1 MPAASFL
8 AQMGQSLGMNAAS
21 SAGSSAGGGIA
32 DALFGGISA
41 RRNWK
46 YKQKEMALQQQYALE
61 QMSKSAEYQLAH
73 DKQMFDYQN
82 AYNDPSAILERNL
95 DAGLNPAAV
104 LGQSGVGVSATIPT
118 ASGGAPSGHGPVAS
132 GSGGGL
138 AALAG
143 NPSAYADVQLKDAQ
157 QERERS
163 AATLNDSAAALNDAE
178 ADWYKSQTVDKDLRE
193 RLIKAQAGLA
203 EAGITESS
211 SRASLNTAIALSYS
225 IDNELK
231 DAAFGYNLELIKA
244 NLGKAKE
251 EYYQL
256 KSRTGYIDDLI
267 EGELQLLTAR
277 AIYLKASASNQ
288 EQLARVNELT
298 ATDLENWFDV
308 NWNTEVEVPIINE
321 KGKVERT
328 IKMTGKEIRREYMKL
343 DLQDFQYDMYTN
355 RWELRSE
362 KNRFG
367 YSIANTAVSGAISL
381 AGHAVGANILS
392 SAPPV
397 QKVEDVTEEL
407 VPTPGSLGGGWSK
420 HTSKT
425 SRQFRHK

>member
-1 MPAASFL
+1 MLPAAFA
-8 AQMGQSLGMNAAS
+8 AQMGQALAMNAAS
-21 SAGSSAGGGIA
+21 SSGASVGGGIA

-61 QMSKSAEYQLAH
+61 QMSKSAEYQLSH

-82 AYNDPSAILERNL
+82 AYNDPSAVLERNFV
-95 DAGLNPAAV
+95 AGLNPAAV

-118 ASGGAPSGHGPVAS
+118 SSGGAPSGHGPVAS

-138 AALAG
+138 SALAG
-143 NPSAYADVQLKDAQ
+143 NPSAYADIQLKDAQ
-157 QERERS
+157 QDRER
-163 AATLNDSAAALNDAE
+163 SAAALNDAE
-178 ADWYKSQTVDKDLRE
+178 ADWYRSQTLDKDLRE
-193 RLIKAQAGLA
+193 RLMKAQAGLA

-211 SRASLNTAIALSYS
+211 SRASLNAAITLSYS

-231 DAAFGYNLELIKA
+231 DAAFGYNFEMIKA

-256 KSRTGYIDDLI
+256 KTRTGYVDDQI
-267 EGELQLLTAR
+267 EAELQLLTAR
-277 AIYLKASASNQ
+277 AIYLKSSASNQ
-288 EQLARVNELT
+288 EQLSRVNELT
-298 ATDLENWFDV
+298 ADDLENWFDV
-308 NWNTEVEVPIINE
+308 NWNTKVEVPIINE

-328 IKMTGKEIRREYMKL
+328 VEMTGKEIRKEYMKL
-343 DLQDFQYDMYTN
+343 NLQDFQYDMYTN

-367 YSIANTAVSGAISL
+367 YSIVNTAVSGAIS
-381 AGHAVGANILS
+381 AVGHVAGAKVLS
-392 SAPPV
+392 STPPV
-397 QKVEDVTEEL
+397 QRFDDVTEDFA
-407 VPTPGSLGGGWSK
+407 PSPDGAGWTK
-420 HTSKT
+420 HTTTT
-425 SRQFRHK
+425 SRQFRR

>member
-1 MPAASFL
+1 MPPASFL
-8 AQMGQSLGMNAAS
+8 SQMGQSFGLNAAS
-21 SAGSSAGGGIA
+21 SAGSSAGSGLA

-61 QMSKSAEYQLAH
+61 QMSKSAEFQLAH
-73 DKQMFDYQN
+73 DKQMFDYEN
-82 AYNDPSAILERNL
+82 AYNDPSAVLARNL
-95 DAGLNPAAV
+95 AAGLNPAAV

-118 ASGGAPSGHGPVAS
+118 ASGGAPSGHGPVAT

-163 AATLNDSAAALNDAE
+163 AAALNDAQ

-211 SRASLNTAIALSYS
+211 SRASLNTAITLSYS

-231 DAAFGYNLELIKA
+231 EAAFGYNLEQIKA
-244 NLGKAKE
+244 DLGKAKE

-256 KSRTGYIDDLI
+256 KARTGYIDDLI
-267 EGELQLLTAR
+267 EGDLQLLTAR
-277 AIYLKASASNQ
+277 AIYLKAASSNQ

-298 ATDLENWFDV
+298 ASDLENWFDV
-308 NWNTEVEVPIINE
+308 NWNTQIEVPIVNE

-328 IKMTGKEIRREYMKL
+328 VKMTGKEIRREYMKL

-381 AGHAVGANILS
+381 AGHAVGAKIIS

-397 QKVEDVTEEL
+397 QRLEDVTEEV

-420 HTSKT
+420 HTTTT
-425 SRQFRHK
+425 SRQFRRK

>member
-1 MPAASFL
+1 
-8 AQMGQSLGMNAAS
+8 
-21 SAGSSAGGGIA
+21 
-32 DALFGGISA
+32 
-41 RRNWK
+41 
-46 YKQKEMALQQQYALE
+46 
-61 QMSKSAEYQLAH
+61 
-73 DKQMFDYQN
+73 
-82 AYNDPSAILERNL
+82 
-95 DAGLNPAAV
+95 LNPAAV
-104 LGQSGVGVSATIPT
+104 LGQSGVGVSATVPT
-118 ASGGAPSGHGPVAS
+118 SSGGAPSGHGPVAT

-138 AALAG
+138 SALAG
-143 NPSAYADVQLKDAQ
+143 NPSAYADIQLKDAQ

-163 AATLNDSAAALNDAE
+163 AAALNDAE
-178 ADWYKSQTVDKDLRE
+178 AEWYKSQTVDKDLRE

-211 SRASLNTAIALSYS
+211 SRASLNAAITLSYS

-244 NLGKAKE
+244 DLGKAKE

-256 KSRTGYIDDLI
+256 KARTGYIDDLL

-277 AIYLKASASNQ
+277 AIYLKSSASNQ
-288 EQLARVNELT
+288 DQLARVNELT
-298 ATDLENWFDV
+298 ASDLENWFDV

-328 IKMTGKEIRREYMKL
+328 VKMTGKEIRREYMKL

-367 YSIANTAVSGAISL
+367 YSIVNTAVSGAIS
-381 AGHAVGANILS
+381 AVGHVAGAKVLS
-392 SAPPV
+392 TAPPV
-397 QKVEDVTEEL
+397 QRFEDVTEDL
-407 VPTPGSLGGGWSK
+407 VPNPADGGWTK
-420 HTSKT
+420 HTSTT
-425 SRQFRHK
+425 SRQFRRN

>member
-1 MPAASFL
+1 MPAAGFAAL
-8 AQMGQSLGMNAAS
+8 MAQSLGMNAAA
-21 SAGSSAGGGIA
+21 SAGSSAGAGMA

-61 QMSKSAEYQLAH
+61 QMSKSAEFQLAH

-82 AYNDPSAILERNL
+82 AYNDPSAVLERNL
-95 DAGLNPAAV
+95 AAGLNPAAV

-138 AALAG
+138 TALAG
-143 NPSAYADVQLKDAQ
+143 NPSAYADIQLKDAQ
-157 QERERS
+157 KERER
-163 AATLNDSAAALNDAE
+163 SAAALNDAE

-193 RLIKAQAGLA
+193 RLMKAQAGLA
-203 EAGITESS
+203 EQGITESE
-211 SRASLNTAIALSYS
+211 SRAELNTAISLSYS

-231 DAAFGYNLELIKA
+231 DAAFGYNLEMIKA
-244 NLGKAKE
+244 DLGKAKE

-256 KSRTGYIDDLI
+256 KARTGYIDEQI
-267 EGELQLLTAR
+267 EAELQLLTAR
-277 AIYLKASASNQ
+277 ALYLKSSASNQ
-288 EQLARVNELT
+288 DQLARVNELT
-298 ATDLENWFDV
+298 ADDLENWFDV

-321 KGKVERT
+321 NGKIERT
-328 IKMTGKEIRREYMKL
+328 IKMTGKEIRKEYMKL

-367 YSIANTAVSGAISL
+367 YSVVNTAVSGAMSA
-381 AGHAVGANILS
+381 AGHVAGAKVLS
-392 SAPPV
+392 TAPPV
-397 QKVEDVTEEL
+397 QRFDDVSEDL
-407 VPTPGSLGGGWSK
+407 APNPDGGWTK
-420 HTSKT
+420 HTTRT
-425 SRQFRHK
+425 SRQIRR

>member
-1 MPAASFL
+1 MAQSF
-8 AQMGQSLGMNAAS
+8 GMNAAS
-21 SAGSSAGGGIA
+21 SAGSSSGGGLA

-82 AYNDPSAILERNL
+82 AYNDPSAVLERNL
-95 DAGLNPAAV
+95 FAGLNPAAV

-118 ASGGAPSGHGPVAS
+118 SSGGAPSGHGPVAS

-138 AALAG
+138 AALSG
-143 NPSAYADVQLKDAQ
+143 NPSAYADIQLKDAQ
-157 QERERS
+157 QERER
-163 AATLNDSAAALNDAE
+163 SAAALNDAE
-178 ADWYKSQTVDKDLRE
+178 ADWYKSQTLDKSLRE
-193 RLIKAQAGLA
+193 RLMKAQAGLA

-211 SRASLNTAIALSYS
+211 SRASLNAAITLSYS

-231 DAAFGYNLELIKA
+231 DAAFGYNFEMIKA

-256 KSRTGYIDDLI
+256 KTRTGYVDDQI
-267 EGELQLLTAR
+267 EAELQLLTAR
-277 AIYLKASASNQ
+277 AIYLKSSASNQ
-288 EQLARVNELT
+288 DQLSRVNELT
-298 ATDLENWFDV
+298 ADDLENWFDL
-308 NWNTEVEVPIINE
+308 NWNTKVEVPIINE

-328 IKMTGKEIRREYMKL
+328 VEMTGKEIRKEYMKL
-343 DLQDFQYDMYTN
+343 NLQDFQYDMYTN

-367 YSIANTAVSGAISL
+367 YSIVNTAVSGAIS
-381 AGHAVGANILS
+381 AVGHVAGAKVLS

-397 QKVEDVTEEL
+397 QRFEDVTEDL
-407 VPTPGSLGGGWSK
+407 VPSPDGAGWTK
-420 HTSKT
+420 HTTTT
-425 SRQFRHK
+425 SRQFRR

>member
-1 MPAASFL
+1 MIPVGFAAMM
-8 AQMGQSLGMNAAS
+8 AQSLGMNAAA
-21 SAGSSAGGGIA
+21 SAGSSAGAGMA

-41 RRNWK
+41 RRNWR

-61 QMSKSAEYQLAH
+61 QMTKSAEFQLAH

-82 AYNDPSAILERNL
+82 AYNAPSAVLERNL
-95 DAGLNPAAV
+95 AAGLNPAAV

-138 AALAG
+138 TALAG
-143 NPSAYADVQLKDAQ
+143 NPSAYADIELKNAQ
-157 QERERS
+157 QERER
-163 AATLNDSAAALNDAE
+163 SAAALNDAE
-178 ADWYKSQTVDKDLRE
+178 ADWYESQTLDKDLRE
-193 RLIKAQAGLA
+193 RLLKAQAGLA
-203 EAGITESS
+203 EQGITESS
-211 SRASLNTAIALSYS
+211 SRAKLNTAITLSYS

-231 DAAFGYNLELIKA
+231 DAAFGYNLEMIKA
-244 NLGKAKE
+244 DLGKAKE

-256 KSRTGYIDDLI
+256 KARTGYIDDQI
-267 EGELQLLTAR
+267 EAELQLLTAR
-277 AIYLKASASNQ
+277 AIYLKSSSSNQ

-298 ATDLENWFDV
+298 ADDLENWFDV

-321 KGKVERT
+321 KGKIERT
-328 IKMTGKEIRREYMKL
+328 IKMTGKEIRKEYMKL

-367 YSIANTAVSGAISL
+367 YSVVNTAVSGAISA
-381 AGHAVGANILS
+381 AGHVAGAKVLS
-392 SAPPV
+392 TAPPV
-397 QKVEDVTEEL
+397 QRFDDVSEDL
-407 VPTPGSLGGGWSK
+407 APNPDGGWTK
-420 HTSKT
+420 HTTRT
-425 SRQFRHK
+425 SRQIRR

>member
-1 MPAASFL
+1 MAAASFVT
-8 AQMGQSLGMNAAS
+8 QMGEALGMNAAS
-21 SAGSSAGGGIA
+21 SAGASAGGGFA

-61 QMSKSAEYQLAH
+61 QMAKSAEFQLSH

-82 AYNDPSAILERNL
+82 AYNDPTAVLQRNL
-95 DAGLNPAAV
+95 NAGLNPAAV

-118 ASGGAPSGHGPVAS
+118 SSGGAPSGHGPVAS

-143 NPSAYADVQLKDAQ
+143 NPSAYADIQLKDAQ

-163 AATLNDSAAALNDAE
+163 AASLNDAE
-178 ADWYKSQTVDKDLRE
+178 ADWYRSQTLDKDLRE
-193 RLIKAQAGLA
+193 RLMKAEAGLA
-203 EAGITESS
+203 EAGITEST
-211 SRASLNTAIALSYS
+211 SRAKLNAAITLSYS

-231 DAAFGYNLELIKA
+231 DAAFGYNFDLIKA

-256 KSRTGYIDDLI
+256 KARTGYIDEQI
-267 EGELQLLTAR
+267 EAELQLLTAR
-277 AIYLKASASNQ
+277 AIYLKSSAANQ
-288 EQLARVNELT
+288 DELARVNDLT
-298 ATDLENWFDV
+298 ADDLENWFDV
-308 NWNTEVEVPIINE
+308 NWNTVVEVPIINE

-328 IKMTGKEIRREYMKL
+328 IKMTGKEIRKEYMKL
-343 DLQDFQYDMYTN
+343 NLQDFQYDMYTN
-355 RWELRSE
+355 RWALRSE

-367 YSIANTAVSGAISL
+367 YSIVNTAVGGAISA
-381 AGHAVGANILS
+381 AGGVSGAKILS

-397 QKVEDVTEEL
+397 QRVDDVLEDF
-407 VPTPGSLGGGWSK
+407 TPVSSSLGGGWSK
-420 HTSKT
+420 RTTTT
-425 SRQFRHK
+425 SRQWRHQ

>member
-1 MPAASFL
+1 MIPVGFAAMM
-8 AQMGQSLGMNAAS
+8 AQSLGMNAAA
-21 SAGSSAGGGIA
+21 SAGSSAGAGMA

-61 QMSKSAEYQLAH
+61 QMTKSAEFQLAH

-82 AYNDPSAILERNL
+82 AYNDPSAVLERNL
-95 DAGLNPAAV
+95 AAGLNPAAV

-143 NPSAYADVQLKDAQ
+143 NPSAYADIELKNAQ
-157 QERERS
+157 QERER
-163 AATLNDSAAALNDAE
+163 SAAALNDAE
-178 ADWYKSQTVDKDLRE
+178 ADWYKSQTLDKGLRE
-193 RLIKAQAGLA
+193 RLMKAQAGLA
-203 EAGITESS
+203 EQGITESS
-211 SRASLNTAIALSYS
+211 SRAKLNTAISLSYS

-231 DAAFGYNLELIKA
+231 DAAFGYNLEQIKA
-244 NLGKAKE
+244 DLGKAKE

-256 KSRTGYIDDLI
+256 KARTGYIDDLV

-277 AIYLKASASNQ
+277 AIYLKSSSSNQ
-288 EQLARVNELT
+288 EQLSRVNELT
-298 ATDLENWFDV
+298 ADDLENWFDV

-321 KGKVERT
+321 KGKIERT
-328 IKMTGKEIRREYMKL
+328 IKMTGKEIRKEYMKL

-362 KNRFG
+362 KNRLG
-367 YSIANTAVSGAISL
+367 YSVVNTAVSGAISA
-381 AGHAVGANILS
+381 AGHVTGAKVLS
-392 SAPPV
+392 AAPPV
-397 QKVEDVTEEL
+397 QRFDDVSEDFAP
-407 VPTPGSLGGGWSK
+407 VPDGGWTK
-420 HTSKT
+420 HTTRT
-425 SRQFRHK
+425 SRQIRR

>member
-1 MPAASFL
+1 MPAAGFAAL
-8 AQMGQSLGMNAAS
+8 MGQSLGMNAAS
-21 SAGSSAGGGIA
+21 SAGASAGAGIA

-61 QMSKSAEYQLAH
+61 QMSKSAEFQLAH

-82 AYNDPSAILERNL
+82 AYNDPSAVLERNL
-95 DAGLNPAAV
+95 AAGFNPAAV

-143 NPSAYADVQLKDAQ
+143 NPSAYADIELKNAQ
-157 QERERS
+157 QERER
-163 AATLNDSAAALNDAE
+163 SAAALNDAE
-178 ADWYKSQTVDKDLRE
+178 ADWYKSQTLDKDLRE
-193 RLIKAQAGLA
+193 RLLKAQAGLA
-203 EAGITESS
+203 EQGITESS
-211 SRASLNTAIALSYS
+211 SRAKLNAAITLSYS

-231 DAAFGYNLELIKA
+231 EAAFGYNLEQIKA
-244 NLGKAKE
+244 DLGKAKE

-256 KSRTGYIDDLI
+256 KARTGYIDDLI
-267 EGELQLLTAR
+267 EAELQLLTAR
-277 AIYLKASASNQ
+277 AIYLKSSSSNQ

-298 ATDLENWFDV
+298 ADDLENWFDV
-308 NWNTEVEVPIINE
+308 NWNTEVEVPIIDE
-321 KGKVERT
+321 KGRIERT
-328 IKMTGKEIRREYMKL
+328 IKMTGKEIRKEYMKL

-367 YSIANTAVSGAISL
+367 YSVVNTAVSGAISA
-381 AGHAVGANILS
+381 AGHVTGAKVLS
-392 SAPPV
+392 AAPPV
-397 QKVEDVTEEL
+397 QRFDDVSEDLAPNPE
-407 VPTPGSLGGGWSK
+407 GGWTK
-420 HTSKT
+420 HTTRT
-425 SRQFRHK
+425 SRQFRR

>member
-1 MPAASFL
+1 MPPGSFV
-8 AQMGQSLGMNAAS
+8 QMMGQSLGMNAAS
-21 SAGSSAGGGIA
+21 SAGSSAGSGIA

-82 AYNDPSAILERNL
+82 AYNDPSAVLERNL
-95 DAGLNPAAV
+95 GAGLNPAAV

-118 ASGGAPSGHGPVAS
+118 SSGGAPSGHAPVAT
-132 GSGGGL
+132 GSVGGL

-143 NPSAYADVQLKDAQ
+143 NPSAYADIQLKDAQ
-157 QERERS
+157 QERER
-163 AATLNDSAAALNDAE
+163 SAAALNDAE
-178 ADWYKSQTVDKDLRE
+178 ADWYKSQTLDKSLRE
-193 RLIKAQAGLA
+193 RLMKAQAGLA

-211 SRASLNTAIALSYS
+211 SRASLNAAITLSYS

-231 DAAFGYNLELIKA
+231 DAAFGYNFEMIKA

-256 KSRTGYIDDLI
+256 KTRTGYIDDQI
-267 EGELQLLTAR
+267 EAELQLLTAR
-277 AIYLKASASNQ
+277 AIYLKSSASNQ
-288 EQLARVNELT
+288 EQLSRVNELT
-298 ATDLENWFDV
+298 ADDLENWFDL
-308 NWNTEVEVPIINE
+308 NWNTKVEVPIINE

-328 IKMTGKEIRREYMKL
+328 VEMTGKEIRKEYMKL
-343 DLQDFQYDMYTN
+343 NLQDFQYDMYTN

-367 YSIANTAVSGAISL
+367 YSIVNTAVSGAIS
-381 AGHAVGANILS
+381 AVGHVAGAKVLS
-392 SAPPV
+392 SAPPL
-397 QKVEDVTEEL
+397 QRFEDVTEDL
-407 VPTPGSLGGGWSK
+407 VPSPDGAGWTK
-420 HTSKT
+420 HTSTT
-425 SRQFRHK
+425 SRQFRR

>member
-1 MPAASFL
+1 MVPAGFA
-8 AQMGQSLGMNAAS
+8 AIMAQSLGTNAAA
-21 SAGSSAGGGIA
+21 SAGSSAGAGLA

-61 QMSKSAEYQLAH
+61 QMTKSAEFQLAH

-82 AYNDPSAILERNL
+82 AYNDPSAVLERNL
-95 DAGLNPAAV
+95 AAGLNPAAV

-138 AALAG
+138 DALAG
-143 NPSAYADVQLKDAQ
+143 NPSAYADIELKNAQ
-157 QERERS
+157 QDRER
-163 AATLNDSAAALNDAE
+163 SAAALNDAE
-178 ADWYKSQTVDKDLRE
+178 ADWYRSQTVDKELRE
-193 RLIKAQAGLA
+193 RLMNAQAGLA

-211 SRASLNTAIALSYS
+211 SRAKLNTAITLSYS

-231 DAAFGYNLELIKA
+231 DASFGYNLEQIKA
-244 NLGKAKE
+244 DLGKAKE

-256 KSRTGYIDDLI
+256 KTRTGYIDDQI
-267 EGELQLLTAR
+267 EAELQLLTAR
-277 AIYLKASASNQ
+277 AVYLKSSSSNQ
-288 EQLARVNELT
+288 DQLARVNQLT
-298 ATDLENWFDV
+298 ADDLENWFDV
-308 NWNTEVEVPIINE
+308 NWNTQVEVPIINE
-321 KGKVERT
+321 KGKIERT
-328 IKMTGKEIRREYMKL
+328 IKMTGKEIRKEYMKL

-367 YSIANTAVSGAISL
+367 YSIVNTAVSGAISA
-381 AGHAVGANILS
+381 AGHVSGAKVLS
-392 SAPPV
+392 TAPPV
-397 QKVEDVTEEL
+397 QRFDDVTEDL
-407 VPTPGSLGGGWSK
+407 APSPDGGWTK
-420 HTSKT
+420 HTTRT
-425 SRQFRHK
+425 SRQIRR

>member
-1 MPAASFL
+1 MIPAGFA
-8 AQMGQSLGMNAAS
+8 AMMAQSLGMNAAA
-21 SAGSSAGGGIA
+21 SAGSSAGAGMA

-41 RRNWK
+41 RRNWR

-61 QMSKSAEYQLAH
+61 QMTKSAEFQLAH

-82 AYNDPSAILERNL
+82 AYNDPSAVLERNL

-138 AALAG
+138 SALAG
-143 NPSAYADVQLKDAQ
+143 NPSAYADIELKNAQ

-163 AATLNDSAAALNDAE
+163 AAALNDAE
-178 ADWYKSQTVDKDLRE
+178 AEWYKSQTVDKDLRE

-203 EAGITESS
+203 EQGITESS
-211 SRASLNTAIALSYS
+211 SRAKLNTAISLSYS

-231 DAAFGYNLELIKA
+231 DAAFGYNLERIKA
-244 NLGKAKE
+244 DLGKAKE

-256 KSRTGYIDDLI
+256 KTRTGYIDDQI
-267 EGELQLLTAR
+267 EAELQLLTAR
-277 AIYLKASASNQ
+277 AIYLKSSSSNQ

-298 ATDLENWFDV
+298 ADDLENWFDV
-308 NWNTEVEVPIINE
+308 NWNTVVEVPIINE
-321 KGKVERT
+321 KGKIDRT
-328 IKMTGKEIRREYMKL
+328 VKMTGKEIRKEYMRL
-343 DLQDFQYDMYTN
+343 NLQDFQYDMYTN

-367 YSIANTAVSGAISL
+367 YSVVNTAVSGAIS
-381 AGHAVGANILS
+381 AVGHVSGAKVLS
-392 SAPPV
+392 TGSPV
-397 QKVEDVTEEL
+397 QRFDDVSEDLAPNPE
-407 VPTPGSLGGGWSK
+407 GGWTK
-420 HTSKT
+420 HTTRT
-425 SRQFRHK
+425 SRQIRR

>member
-1 MPAASFL
+1 MPAASFA
-8 AQMGQSLGMNAAS
+8 AQMGQALGMNAAS
-21 SAGSSAGGGIA
+21 SAGTSAGGGLA

-82 AYNDPSAILERNL
+82 AYNDPSAVLERNL
-95 DAGLNPAAV
+95 AAGLNPAAV

-118 ASGGAPSGHGPVAS
+118 ASGGVPSGHGPVAS

-138 AALAG
+138 TALAG
-143 NPSAYADVQLKDAQ
+143 NPSAYADIQLKDAQ

-163 AATLNDSAAALNDAE
+163 AADLNDAE
-178 ADWYKSQTVDKDLRE
+178 ADWYKSQTLDKSLRE
-193 RLIKAQAGLA
+193 RLMKAQAGLA

-211 SRASLNTAIALSYS
+211 SRASLNAAITLSYS

-231 DAAFGYNLELIKA
+231 DAAFGYNLEMIKA

-256 KSRTGYIDDLI
+256 KTRTGYIDEQI
-267 EGELQLLTAR
+267 EAELQLLTAR
-277 AIYLKASASNQ
+277 AIYLKSSASNQ
-288 EQLARVNELT
+288 DQLSRVNELT
-298 ATDLENWFDV
+298 ADDLENWFDV
-308 NWNTEVEVPIINE
+308 NWNTKVEVPIINE

-328 IKMTGKEIRREYMKL
+328 VEMTGKEIRKEYMKL
-343 DLQDFQYDMYTN
+343 NLQDFQYDMYTN

-367 YSIANTAVSGAISL
+367 YSIVNTAVSGAIS
-381 AGHAVGANILS
+381 AVGHVAGAKVLS

-397 QKVEDVTEEL
+397 QRFEDVTEDL
-407 VPTPGSLGGGWSK
+407 VPSPDGAGWTK
-420 HTSKT
+420 HTSTT
-425 SRQFRHK
+425 SRQFRR

>member
-1 MPAASFL
+1 MPAASFA
-8 AQMGQSLGMNAAS
+8 AQMGEALGMNAAS
-21 SAGSSAGGGIA
+21 SAGASSGGGLA

-82 AYNDPSAILERNL
+82 AYNDPSAVLERNL
-95 DAGLNPAAV
+95 AAGLNPAAV

-118 ASGGAPSGHGPVAS
+118 SSGGAPSGHGPVAS
-132 GSGGGL
+132 GSVGGL
-138 AALAG
+138 AALSG
-143 NPSAYADVQLKDAQ
+143 NPSAYADIQLKDAQ
-157 QERERS
+157 QERER
-163 AATLNDSAAALNDAE
+163 SAAALNDAE
-178 ADWYKSQTVDKDLRE
+178 ADWYKSQTLDKSLRE
-193 RLIKAQAGLA
+193 RLMKAQAGLA
-203 EAGITESS
+203 EAGVTESS
-211 SRASLNTAIALSYS
+211 SRASLNAAITLSYS

-231 DAAFGYNLELIKA
+231 DAAFGYNFEMIKA

-256 KSRTGYIDDLI
+256 KTRTGYVDDQI
-267 EGELQLLTAR
+267 EAELQLLTAR
-277 AIYLKASASNQ
+277 AIYLKSAASNQ
-288 EQLARVNELT
+288 EQLSRVNELT
-298 ATDLENWFDV
+298 ADDLENWFDV
-308 NWNTEVEVPIINE
+308 NWNTKVEVPIINE

-328 IKMTGKEIRREYMKL
+328 VEMTGKEIRKEYMKL
-343 DLQDFQYDMYTN
+343 NLQDFQYDMYTN

-367 YSIANTAVSGAISL
+367 YSIVNTAVSGAIS
-381 AGHAVGANILS
+381 AVGHVAGAKVLS

-397 QKVEDVTEEL
+397 QRFEDVTEDL
-407 VPTPGSLGGGWSK
+407 VPSPDGAGWTK
-420 HTSKT
+420 HTSTT
-425 SRQFRHK
+425 SRQFRR

>member
-1 MPAASFL
+1 MPAASFAAL
-8 AQMGQSLGMNAAS
+8 MGQSLGMNAAS
-21 SAGSSAGGGIA
+21 SAGASAGGGIA

-61 QMSKSAEYQLAH
+61 QMSKSAEFQLAH

-82 AYNDPSAILERNL
+82 AYNDPSAVLERNL
-95 DAGLNPAAV
+95 GAGLNPAAV

-118 ASGGAPSGHGPVAS
+118 SSGGAPSGHGPVAS
-132 GSGGGL
+132 GSAGGL
-138 AALAG
+138 SALAG
-143 NPSAYADVQLKDAQ
+143 NPSAYADIQLKDAQ

-163 AATLNDSAAALNDAE
+163 AAALNDAE
-178 ADWYKSQTVDKDLRE
+178 ADWYRSQTLDKDLRE
-193 RLIKAQAGLA
+193 RLLKAQAGLA

-211 SRASLNTAIALSYS
+211 SRASLNTAITLSYS

-231 DAAFGYNLELIKA
+231 DAAFGYNLEMIKA
-244 NLGKAKE
+244 ELGKAKE

-256 KSRTGYIDDLI
+256 KARTGYIDDQI
-267 EGELQLLTAR
+267 EAELQLLTAR
-277 AIYLKASASNQ
+277 AIYLKSSASNQ
-288 EQLARVNELT
+288 DQLARVNELT
-298 ATDLENWFDV
+298 ADDLENWFDV
-308 NWNTEVEVPIINE
+308 NWNTKVEVPIIDE
-321 KGKVERT
+321 KGKVVRT
-328 IKMTGKEIRREYMKL
+328 VEMTGKEIRKEYMKL

-367 YSIANTAVSGAISL
+367 YSLVNTAVSGAIS
-381 AGHAVGANILS
+381 AVGHVAGAKVLS

-397 QKVEDVTEEL
+397 QRLEDVTEDF
-407 VPTPGSLGGGWSK
+407 VPSPGGAGWTK
-420 HTSKT
+420 HTTTT
-425 SRQFRHK
+425 SRQFRR

>member
-1 MPAASFL
+1 MIPAGFAAMMAQSF
-8 AQMGQSLGMNAAS
+8 GMNAAS
-21 SAGSSAGGGIA
+21 SAGSSAGAGMA

-61 QMSKSAEYQLAH
+61 QMSKSAEFQLAH

-82 AYNDPSAILERNL
+82 AYNDPSAVLERNFA
-95 DAGLNPAAV
+95 AGLNPAAV

-143 NPSAYADVQLKDAQ
+143 NPSAYADIELKNAQ

-163 AATLNDSAAALNDAE
+163 AAALNDAE
-178 ADWYKSQTVDKDLRE
+178 AEWYESQTVDKGLRE
-193 RLIKAQAGLA
+193 RLLKAQAGLA
-203 EAGITESS
+203 EQGITESS
-211 SRASLNTAIALSYS
+211 SRAKLNTAISLSYS

-231 DAAFGYNLELIKA
+231 DAAFGYNLEMIKA
-244 NLGKAKE
+244 DLGKAKE

-256 KSRTGYIDDLI
+256 KARTGYIDDLI

-277 AIYLKASASNQ
+277 AIYLKSSSSNQ

-298 ATDLENWFDV
+298 ADDLENWFDV
-308 NWNTEVEVPIINE
+308 NWNTKVEVPIINE
-321 KGKVERT
+321 NGKIERT
-328 IKMTGKEIRREYMKL
+328 IKMTGKEIRKEYMKL

-355 RWELRSE
+355 RWQLRSE

-367 YSIANTAVSGAISL
+367 YSVLNTAVSGAMSA
-381 AGHAVGANILS
+381 AGHVAGAKVLS
-392 SAPPV
+392 TAPPV
-397 QKVEDVTEEL
+397 QRFDDVSEDF
-407 VPTPGSLGGGWSK
+407 VPDPDGGWTK
-420 HTSKT
+420 HTTRT
-425 SRQFRHK
+425 SRQFRR

>member
-1 MPAASFL
+1 MPAGSFM
-8 AQMGQSLGMNAAS
+8 AQMGQAFGANASS
-21 SAGSSAGGGIA
+21 SAGSSIGGGIA

-61 QMSKSAEYQLAH
+61 QMSKSAEFQLAH

-82 AYNDPSAILERNL
+82 AYNDPSAVLERNL
-95 DAGLNPAAV
+95 SAGLNPAAV

-118 ASGGAPSGHGPVAS
+118 SSGGAPSGHGPVAS
-132 GSGGGL
+132 GSAGGL
-138 AALAG
+138 TALSG
-143 NPSAYADVQLKDAQ
+143 NPSAYADIQLKDAQ

-163 AATLNDSAAALNDAE
+163 AASLNDAE
-178 ADWYKSQTVDKDLRE
+178 ADWYRSQTLDKDLRE
-193 RLIKAQAGLA
+193 RLMKAQAGLA
-203 EAGITESS
+203 EAGITEST
-211 SRASLNTAIALSYS
+211 SRASLNTAITLSYS

-231 DAAFGYNLELIKA
+231 DAAFGYNLEMIKA
-244 NLGKAKE
+244 DLGKAKE

-256 KSRTGYIDDLI
+256 KTRTGYVDDQI
-267 EGELQLLTAR
+267 EAELQLLTAR
-277 AIYLKASASNQ
+277 ALYLKSSSSNQ

-298 ATDLENWFDV
+298 ADDLENWFDV

-328 IKMTGKEIRREYMKL
+328 VKMTGKEIRKEYMKL
-343 DLQDFQYDMYTN
+343 NLQDFQYDMYTN

-367 YSIANTAVSGAISL
+367 YSVVNTAVSGAISA
-381 AGHAVGANILS
+381 AGHVSGAKILS

-397 QKVEDVTEEL
+397 QRVDDVLEDFA
-407 VPTPGSLGGGWSK
+407 PNPSSLGGGWSK
-420 HTSKT
+420 HTTST
-425 SRQFRHK
+425 SRQWRHQ

>member
-1 MPAASFL
+1 MPAGSFM
-8 AQMGQSLGMNAAS
+8 AQMGQSFGMNAAS
-21 SAGSSAGGGIA
+21 SAGTSSGGGLA

-61 QMSKSAEYQLAH
+61 QMSKSAEFQLAH

-82 AYNDPSAILERNL
+82 AYNDPSAVLERNL
-95 DAGLNPAAV
+95 AAGMNPAAV

-118 ASGGAPSGHGPVAS
+118 SSGGAPSGHGPVAS

-143 NPSAYADVQLKDAQ
+143 NPSAYADIQLKDAQ
-157 QERERS
+157 KERELS
-163 AATLNDSAAALNDAE
+163 AASLNDAE
-178 ADWYKSQTVDKDLRE
+178 ADWYRSQTLDKDLRE
-193 RLIKAQAGLA
+193 RLMKAQAGLA
-203 EAGITESS
+203 EAGITEST
-211 SRASLNTAIALSYS
+211 SRANLNAAITLSYS

-231 DAAFGYNLELIKA
+231 DASFGYNLEMIKA
-244 NLGKAKE
+244 DLGKAKE

-256 KSRTGYIDDLI
+256 KARTGYIDDQI
-267 EGELQLLTAR
+267 EAELQLLTAR
-277 AIYLKASASNQ
+277 AIYLKSSSSNQ

-298 ATDLENWFDV
+298 ADDLENWFDV

-321 KGKVERT
+321 KGKIERT
-328 IKMTGKEIRREYMKL
+328 VKMTGKEIRKEYMKL
-343 DLQDFQYDMYTN
+343 NLQDFQYDMYTN

-367 YSIANTAVSGAISL
+367 YSVVNTAVHGAISA
-381 AGHAVGANILS
+381 AGGVAGAKVLS

-397 QKVEDVTEEL
+397 QRVDDVLEDY
-407 VPTPGSLGGGWSK
+407 TPNPSSLGGGWSK
-420 HTSKT
+420 RTTTT
-425 SRQFRHK
+425 SRQWRHQ

>member
-1 MPAASFL
+1 MPAASFA
-8 AQMGQSLGMNAAS
+8 AQMGQALGMNAAS
-21 SAGSSAGGGIA
+21 SAGASSGGGIA

-82 AYNDPSAILERNL
+82 AYNAPSAVLERNMF
-95 DAGLNPAAV
+95 AGLNPAAV

-118 ASGGAPSGHGPVAS
+118 SSGGAPSGHGPVAS

-143 NPSAYADVQLKDAQ
+143 NPSAYADIQLKDAQ

-163 AATLNDSAAALNDAE
+163 AASLNDAQ
-178 ADWYKSQTVDKDLRE
+178 ADWYKSQTLDKSLRE
-193 RLIKAQAGLA
+193 RLMKAQAGLA

-211 SRASLNTAIALSYS
+211 SRASLNAAITLSYS

-231 DAAFGYNLELIKA
+231 DAAFGYNFEMIKA

-256 KSRTGYIDDLI
+256 KIHTGYVDDQI
-267 EGELQLLTAR
+267 EAELQLLTAR
-277 AIYLKASASNQ
+277 AIYLKSSASNQ
-288 EQLARVNELT
+288 DQLARVNELT
-298 ATDLENWFDV
+298 ADDLENWFQV
-308 NWNTEVEVPIINE
+308 NWNTKVEVPIIDE

-328 IKMTGKEIRREYMKL
+328 IEMTGKDIRREYMKL
-343 DLQDFQYDMYTN
+343 SLQDFQYDMYTN

-367 YSIANTAVSGAISL
+367 YSIVNTAVNGAISSVGHV
-381 AGHAVGANILS
+381 AGAKVLS

-397 QKVEDVTEEL
+397 QRLEDVTEDV
-407 VPTPGSLGGGWSK
+407 VPSPDGAGWTK
-420 HTSKT
+420 HTTTT
-425 SRQFRHK
+425 SRQFRR

>member
-1 MPAASFL
+1 MVPASF
-8 AQMGQSLGMNAAS
+8 AATMAQSLGVNAAA
-21 SAGSSAGGGIA
+21 SAGASAGGGLA

-61 QMSKSAEYQLAH
+61 QMTKSAEFQLAH

-82 AYNDPSAILERNL
+82 AYNDPSAVLERNL
-95 DAGLNPAAV
+95 AAGLNPSAV

-143 NPSAYADVQLKDAQ
+143 NPSAYADIELKNAQ

-163 AATLNDSAAALNDAE
+163 AAALNDAE
-178 ADWYKSQTVDKDLRE
+178 AEWYESQTVDKDLRE
-193 RLIKAQAGLA
+193 RLMKAQAGLA
-203 EAGITESS
+203 EQGITESS
-211 SRASLNTAIALSYS
+211 SRAKLNAAIALSYS

-231 DAAFGYNLELIKA
+231 DAAFGYNLEQIKA
-244 NLGKAKE
+244 DLGKAKE

-256 KSRTGYIDDLI
+256 KARTGYIDDLI

-277 AIYLKASASNQ
+277 AIYLKSSSSNQ
-288 EQLARVNELT
+288 EELARVNKLT
-298 ATDLENWFDV
+298 ADDLENWFDV
-308 NWNTEVEVPIINE
+308 NWNTKVEVPIINE
-321 KGKVERT
+321 KGKIERT
-328 IKMTGKEIRREYMKL
+328 IMMTGKEIRKEYMKL

-367 YSIANTAVSGAISL
+367 YSIVNTAVSGALSA
-381 AGHAVGANILS
+381 AGHVAGAKVLS
-392 SAPPV
+392 AAPPV
-397 QKVEDVTEEL
+397 QRFDDVSEDL
-407 VPTPGSLGGGWSK
+407 APNPDGGWTK
-420 HTSKT
+420 HTTRT
-425 SRQFRHK
+425 SRQIRR

>member
-1 MPAASFL
+1 MPASSFL
-8 AQMGQSLGMNAAS
+8 AQMGQSFGMNAAS
-21 SAGSSAGGGIA
+21 SAGASSGGGIA

-61 QMSKSAEYQLAH
+61 QMSKSAEFQLAH

-82 AYNDPSAILERNL
+82 AYNDPSAVLARNL
-95 DAGLNPAAV
+95 SAGLNPAAV
-104 LGQSGVGVSATIPT
+104 LGQSGVGVSATIP
-118 ASGGAPSGHGPVAS
+118 ASSGGAPSGHGPVAS

-138 AALAG
+138 SALAG
-143 NPSAYADVQLKDAQ
+143 NPSAYADLQLKDAQ
-157 QERERS
+157 QERER
-163 AATLNDSAAALNDAE
+163 SAAALNDAE

-211 SRASLNTAIALSYS
+211 SRASLNAAITMSYTV
-225 IDNELK
+225 DNELK
-231 DAAFGYNLELIKA
+231 EAAFGYNLELIKA
-244 NLGKAKE
+244 DLGKAKE

-256 KSRTGYIDDLI
+256 KARTGYIDELI

-277 AIYLKASASNQ
+277 AIYLKSSASNQ
-288 EQLARVNELT
+288 DQLARVNELT
-298 ATDLENWFDV
+298 ASDLENWFDV

-328 IKMTGKEIRREYMKL
+328 VKMTGKEIRREYMKL

-367 YSIANTAVSGAISL
+367 YSVANTAVNGAISL
-381 AGHAVGANILS
+381 AGHAVGAKVLS
-392 SAPPV
+392 SAAPV
-397 QKVEDVTEEL
+397 QKLEDVTEEF
-407 VPTPGSLGGGWSK
+407 VPTPGSSGGGWTK
-420 HTSKT
+420 HTSTT
-425 SRQFRHK
+425 SRQFRRN

>member
-1 MPAASFL
+1 MPAAGFAEL
-8 AQMGQSLGMNAAS
+8 MGQSLGLNAAS
-21 SAGSSAGGGIA
+21 SAGASAGAGIA

-61 QMSKSAEYQLAH
+61 QMTKSAEFQLAH

-82 AYNDPSAILERNL
+82 AYNDPSAVLERNL

-118 ASGGAPSGHGPVAS
+118 SSGGAPSGHGPVAS

-143 NPSAYADVQLKDAQ
+143 NPSAYADIQLKDAQ

-163 AATLNDSAAALNDAE
+163 AAALNAAE
-178 ADWYKSQTVDKDLRE
+178 ADWYESQTLDKDLRE
-193 RLIKAQAGLA
+193 RLLKAQAGLA
-203 EAGITESS
+203 EAGITEST
-211 SRASLNTAIALSYS
+211 SRASLNTAITLSYS

-231 DAAFGYNLELIKA
+231 DAAFGYNLEMIKA
-244 NLGKAKE
+244 DLGKAKE

-256 KSRTGYIDDLI
+256 KTRTGYIDDQI
-267 EGELQLLTAR
+267 EAELQLLTAR
-277 AIYLKASASNQ
+277 ALYLKSSAANQ
-288 EQLARVNELT
+288 DQLARVNDLT
-298 ATDLENWFDV
+298 ADDLENWFDV
-308 NWNTEVEVPIINE
+308 NWNTKVEVPIVNE
-321 KGKVERT
+321 KGKIERT
-328 IKMTGKEIRREYMKL
+328 IVMTGKEIRKEYMKL

-355 RWELRSE
+355 RWALRSE

-367 YSIANTAVSGAISL
+367 YSVVNTAVSGAMSIGGHV
-381 AGHAVGANILS
+381 AGAKVLS

-397 QKVEDVTEEL
+397 QRIEDVTEDL
-407 VPTPGSLGGGWSK
+407 TPVPDSQGGGWSK
-420 HTSKT
+420 RTTST
-425 SRQFRHK
+425 SRQWRR

>member
-1 MPAASFL
+1 MPAATFL
-8 AQMGQSLGMNAAS
+8 TQMGQALGLNAAS

-46 YKQKEMALQQQYALE
+46 YKKKEMALQQQYALE
-61 QMSKSAEYQLAH
+61 QMSKSAEFQLAH

-82 AYNDPSAILERNL
+82 TYNDPSAVLARNL

-118 ASGGAPSGHGPVAS
+118 SSGGAPSGHGPVAS

-143 NPSAYADVQLKDAQ
+143 NPSAYADLQLKDAQ
-157 QERERS
+157 QERER
-163 AATLNDSAAALNDAE
+163 SAAALNDAE

-193 RLIKAQAGLA
+193 RLMKAQAGLA

-211 SRASLNTAIALSYS
+211 SRARLNTAITLSYT
-225 IDNELK
+225 IDYELK
-231 DAAFGYNLELIKA
+231 DAAFGYNLEMIKA

-256 KSRTGYIDDLI
+256 KARTGYIDDQI
-267 EGELQLLTAR
+267 ERELQLLTAR

-288 EQLARVNELT
+288 EQQARVNELT
-298 ATDLENWFDV
+298 ASDLENWFDV
-308 NWNTEVEVPIINE
+308 NWNTQVEVPIINE

-328 IKMTGKEIRREYMKL
+328 VKMTGKEIREEYMKL
-343 DLQDFQYDMYTN
+343 NLQDFQYDMYTN

-381 AGHAVGANILS
+381 AGHAVGAKILS
-392 SAPPV
+392 TAPPV
-397 QKVEDVTEEL
+397 QRFEDVTEDL
-407 VPTPGSLGGGWSK
+407 VPNPVDGGWTK
-420 HTSKT
+420 HTTTT
-425 SRQFRHK
+425 SRQFRR

>member
-1 MPAASFL
+1 MPPASFL
-8 AQMGQSLGMNAAS
+8 AQMGQSFGLNAAS
-21 SAGSSAGGGIA
+21 SAGSSAGGGLA

-61 QMSKSAEYQLAH
+61 QMSKSAEFQLAH

-82 AYNDPSAILERNL
+82 TYNDPSAVLARNL
-95 DAGLNPAAV
+95 AAGLNPAAV

-118 ASGGAPSGHGPVAS
+118 SSGGAPSGHGPVAS

-163 AATLNDSAAALNDAE
+163 AAALNDAE
-178 ADWYKSQTVDKDLRE
+178 AAWYESQTLDKGLRE
-193 RLIKAQAGLA
+193 RLMKAQAGLA

-211 SRASLNTAIALSYS
+211 SRASLNAAIALSYS

-231 DAAFGYNLELIKA
+231 DAAFGYNLEMIKA

-256 KSRTGYIDDLI
+256 KARTGYIDDLV
-267 EGELQLLTAR
+267 EAELQLLTAR
-277 AIYLKASASNQ
+277 AIYLKSAASNQ
-288 EQLARVNELT
+288 EQQSRVNELT
-298 ATDLENWFDV
+298 ANDLENWFDV
-308 NWNTEVEVPIINE
+308 NWNTKVEVPIINE

-328 IKMTGKEIRREYMKL
+328 VEMTGKEIRREYMKL

-381 AGHAVGANILS
+381 AGHAVGAKIIS
-392 SAPPV
+392 SAAPV
-397 QKVEDVTEEL
+397 QRFEDVTEDF
-407 VPTPGSLGGGWSK
+407 VPTPSSLGGGWTK
-420 HTSKT
+420 HTSTT
-425 SRQFRHK
+425 SRQFRRE

>member
-1 MPAASFL
+1 MPAASFV
-8 AQMGQSLGMNAAS
+8 AQMGQALGMNAAS

-61 QMSKSAEYQLAH
+61 QMSKSAEFQLAH

-82 AYNDPSAILERNL
+82 AYNDPSAVLERNL
-95 DAGLNPAAV
+95 SAGLNPAAV

-118 ASGGAPSGHGPVAS
+118 SSGGAPSGHGPVAS

-138 AALAG
+138 SALAG
-143 NPSAYADVQLKDAQ
+143 NPSAYADIQLKDAQ
-157 QERERS
+157 QERER
-163 AATLNDSAAALNDAE
+163 SAAALNDAE
-178 ADWYKSQTVDKDLRE
+178 ADWYKSQTLDKSLRE
-193 RLIKAQAGLA
+193 RLMKAQAGLA

-211 SRASLNTAIALSYS
+211 SRASLNAAITLSYS

-231 DAAFGYNLELIKA
+231 DAAFGYNFEMIKA

-256 KSRTGYIDDLI
+256 KTRTGYIDDQI
-267 EGELQLLTAR
+267 EAELQLLTAR
-277 AIYLKASASNQ
+277 AIYLKSSASNQ
-288 EQLARVNELT
+288 EQLSRVNELT
-298 ATDLENWFDV
+298 ADDLENWFDL
-308 NWNTEVEVPIINE
+308 NWNTKVEVPIINE

-328 IKMTGKEIRREYMKL
+328 VEMTGKEIRKEYMKL
-343 DLQDFQYDMYTN
+343 NLQDFQYDMYTN

-367 YSIANTAVSGAISL
+367 YSIVNTAVSGAIS
-381 AGHAVGANILS
+381 AVGHVAGAKVLS

-397 QKVEDVTEEL
+397 QRLEDVTEDL
-407 VPTPGSLGGGWSK
+407 VSSPDGSGWTK
-420 HTSKT
+420 HTSTT
-425 SRQFRHK
+425 SRQFRSH

>member
-1 MPAASFL
+1 MIPVGFAAMM
-8 AQMGQSLGMNAAS
+8 AQSLGMNAAA
-21 SAGSSAGGGIA
+21 SAGSSAGAGMA

-61 QMSKSAEYQLAH
+61 QMTKSAEFQLAH

-82 AYNDPSAILERNL
+82 AYNDPSAVLERNL

-143 NPSAYADVQLKDAQ
+143 NPSAYADIELKNAQ
-157 QERERS
+157 QERER
-163 AATLNDSAAALNDAE
+163 SAAALNDAE
-178 ADWYKSQTVDKDLRE
+178 ADWYKSQTLDKGLRE
-193 RLIKAQAGLA
+193 RLMKAQAGLA
-203 EAGITESS
+203 EQGITESS
-211 SRASLNTAIALSYS
+211 SRAKLNTAITLSYS

-231 DAAFGYNLELIKA
+231 DAAFGYNLEQIKA
-244 NLGKAKE
+244 DLGKAKE

-256 KSRTGYIDDLI
+256 KARTGYIDDLV

-277 AIYLKASASNQ
+277 AIYLKASSSNQ

-298 ATDLENWFDV
+298 ASDLENWFDV

-321 KGKVERT
+321 KGKIERT
-328 IKMTGKEIRREYMKL
+328 IKMTGKEIRKEYMKL

-367 YSIANTAVSGAISL
+367 YSVVNTVVSGAMSA
-381 AGHAVGANILS
+381 AGHVAGAKVLS
-392 SAPPV
+392 TAPPV
-397 QKVEDVTEEL
+397 QRFDDVSEDL
-407 VPTPGSLGGGWSK
+407 APSPDGGWTK
-420 HTSKT
+420 HTTRT
-425 SRQFRHK
+425 SQQIRR

>member
-1 MPAASFL
+1 MPPVSFA
-8 AQMGQSLGMNAAS
+8 AQMGQALGMNAAS
-21 SAGSSAGGGIA
+21 SAGSSAGAGIA

-82 AYNDPSAILERNL
+82 AYNDPSAVLERNL
-95 DAGLNPAAV
+95 SAGLNPAAV

-118 ASGGAPSGHGPVAS
+118 SSGGAPSGHGPVAS
-132 GSGGGL
+132 GSLGGL

-143 NPSAYADVQLKDAQ
+143 NPSAYADIQLKDAQ

-163 AATLNDSAAALNDAE
+163 AAALNDAE
-178 ADWYKSQTVDKDLRE
+178 AAWYESQTLDKSLRE
-193 RLIKAQAGLA
+193 RLMKAQAGLA

-211 SRASLNTAIALSYS
+211 SRASLNAAITLSYS

-231 DAAFGYNLELIKA
+231 DAAFGYNFEMIKA

-256 KSRTGYIDDLI
+256 KTRTGYIDDQI
-267 EGELQLLTAR
+267 EAELQLLTAR
-277 AIYLKASASNQ
+277 AIYLKSSASNQ
-288 EQLARVNELT
+288 EQLSRVNELT
-298 ATDLENWFDV
+298 ADDLENWFDV
-308 NWNTEVEVPIINE
+308 NWNTKVEVPIINE

-328 IKMTGKEIRREYMKL
+328 VEMTGKEIRKEYMKL
-343 DLQDFQYDMYTN
+343 NLQDFQYDMYTN

-367 YSIANTAVSGAISL
+367 YSIVNTAVSGAIS
-381 AGHAVGANILS
+381 AVGHVAGAKVLS

-397 QKVEDVTEEL
+397 QRFEDVTEDL
-407 VPTPGSLGGGWSK
+407 VPSPDGAGWTK
-420 HTSKT
+420 HTST
-425 SRQFRHK
+425 VSRQFRR

>member
-8 AQMGQSLGMNAAS
+8 AQMGQTFASNAAS
-21 SAGSSAGGGIA
+21 SAGASSGGGIA

-61 QMSKSAEYQLAH
+61 QMSKSAEFQLAH

-82 AYNDPSAILERNL
+82 AYNDPAAVLERNL
-95 DAGLNPAAV
+95 AAGLNPAAV

-118 ASGGAPSGHGPVAS
+118 SSGGAPSGHGPVAS
-132 GSGGGL
+132 GSGGGI

-143 NPSAYADVQLKDAQ
+143 NPAAYADIQLKDAQ
-157 QERERS
+157 QARERS
-163 AATLNDSAAALNDAE
+163 AADLNDAE
-178 ADWYKSQTVDKDLRE
+178 AEWYKSQTVDKDLRE
-193 RLIKAQAGLA
+193 RLMKAQAGLA

-211 SRASLNTAIALSYS
+211 SRASLNAAITLSYT

-256 KSRTGYIDDLI
+256 KTRTGYIDEQI
-267 EGELQLLTAR
+267 ERELQLLTAR

-298 ATDLENWFDV
+298 ADDLENWFDV
-308 NWNTEVEVPIINE
+308 NWNTKVEVPIINE

-343 DLQDFQYDMYTN
+343 NLQDFQYDMYTN
-355 RWELRSE
+355 RWALRSE

-367 YSIANTAVSGAISL
+367 YSIANTVVSGVVSS
-381 AGHAVGANILS
+381 AGHAVGAKILS
-392 SAPPV
+392 TAPPV
-397 QKVEDVTEEL
+397 QRFEDVTEDL
-407 VPTPGSLGGGWSK
+407 VPSPDGAGWTK
-420 HTSKT
+420 HTST
-425 SRQFRHK
+425 ISRQFRH

>member
-1 MPAASFL
+1 MPAGNFA
-8 AQMGQSLGMNAAS
+8 AQMGQSLAANASS
-21 SAGSSAGGGIA
+21 SAGASAGGGLF
-32 DALFGGISA
+32 DLLFGGITA

-46 YKQKEMALQQQYALE
+46 YKKKEMALQQQYALE
-61 QMSKSAEYQLAH
+61 QMSKSAAFQLAH

-82 AYNDPSAILERNL
+82 AYNDPSAVLERNL
-95 DAGLNPAAV
+95 AAGLNPAAV

-143 NPSAYADVQLKDAQ
+143 NPSAYADIQLKDAQ

-163 AATLNDSAAALNDAE
+163 AAALNDAE
-178 ADWYKSQTVDKDLRE
+178 ADWYRSQTLDKDLRE
-193 RLIKAQAGLA
+193 RLMKAQAGLA
-203 EAGITESS
+203 EAGITEST
-211 SRASLNTAIALSYS
+211 SRASLNTAITLSYS

-231 DAAFGYNLELIKA
+231 DAAFGYNLEMIKA
-244 NLGKAKE
+244 DLGKAKE

-256 KSRTGYIDDLI
+256 KARTGYIDEQI
-267 EGELQLLTAR
+267 EAELQLLTAR
-277 AIYLKASASNQ
+277 ALYLKSSSSNQ

-298 ATDLENWFDV
+298 ADDLENWFEV

-328 IKMTGKEIRREYMKL
+328 IKMTGKEIRKEYVKL
-343 DLQDFQYDMYTN
+343 NLQNFQYDMYTN
-355 RWELRSE
+355 RWDLRSE

-367 YSIANTAVSGAISL
+367 YSIVNTAVSGAISA
-381 AGHAVGANILS
+381 AGHIAGAKVLS
-392 SAPPV
+392 TAPPV
-397 QKVEDVTEEL
+397 QRFEDVTEDL
-407 VPTPGSLGGGWSK
+407 VPDPDGAGWTK
-420 HTSKT
+420 HVSTT
-425 SRQFRHK
+425 SRQFRR

>member
-1 MPAASFL
+1 MPAAGFAAL
-8 AQMGQSLGMNAAS
+8 MGQSLGMNAAS
-21 SAGSSAGGGIA
+21 SAGSSAGAGLA

-61 QMSKSAEYQLAH
+61 QMTKSAEFQLAH

-82 AYNDPSAILERNL
+82 AYNDPSAVLERNL
-95 DAGLNPAAV
+95 AAGFNPAAV

-143 NPSAYADVQLKDAQ
+143 NPSAYADIQLKDAQ
-157 QERERS
+157 KERER
-163 AATLNDSAAALNDAE
+163 SAAALNDAE
-178 ADWYKSQTVDKDLRE
+178 ADWYESQTVDKDLRE
-193 RLIKAQAGLA
+193 RLMKAQAGLA
-203 EAGITESS
+203 EQGITESE
-211 SRASLNTAIALSYS
+211 SRAALNSAIALSYS

-231 DAAFGYNLELIKA
+231 DAAFGYNLEMIKA
-244 NLGKAKE
+244 DLGKAKE

-256 KSRTGYIDDLI
+256 KARTGYIDDQI
-267 EGELQLLTAR
+267 EAELQLLTAR
-277 AIYLKASASNQ
+277 ALYLKSSSSNQ

-298 ATDLENWFDV
+298 ADDLENWFDV
-308 NWNTEVEVPIINE
+308 NWNTEVEVPIIDE

-328 IKMTGKEIRREYMKL
+328 VKMTGKEIRKEYMKL

-355 RWELRSE
+355 RWVLRSE

-367 YSIANTAVSGAISL
+367 YSVVNTVVSGAMSA
-381 AGHAVGANILS
+381 AGHVAGAKILS
-392 SAPPV
+392 TAPPV
-397 QKVEDVTEEL
+397 QRFDDVSEDL
-407 VPTPGSLGGGWSK
+407 APNPDGGWTK
-420 HTSKT
+420 HTTRT
-425 SRQFRHK
+425 SRQFRR

>member
-21 SAGSSAGGGIA
+21 SAGSSTGSGLA

-61 QMSKSAEYQLAH
+61 QMTKSAEFQLAH

-82 AYNDPSAILERNL
+82 AYNDPSAVLARNL
-95 DAGLNPAAV
+95 TAGLNPAAV

-118 ASGGAPSGHGPVAS
+118 SSGGAPSGHGPVAS

-143 NPSAYADVQLKDAQ
+143 NPSAYADIQLKDAQ
-157 QERERS
+157 QERER
-163 AATLNDSAAALNDAE
+163 SAAALNDAE

-193 RLIKAQAGLA
+193 RLMKAQAGLA
-203 EAGITESS
+203 EQGITESS
-211 SRASLNTAIALSYS
+211 SRAALNSAIALSYTV
-225 IDNELK
+225 DNELK
-231 DAAFGYNLELIKA
+231 EAAFGYNLEMIKA
-244 NLGKAKE
+244 DLGKAKE

-256 KSRTGYIDDLI
+256 KARTGYIDDQI
-267 EGELQLLTAR
+267 EAELQLLTAR
-277 AIYLKASASNQ
+277 ALYLKSSSSNQ
-288 EQLARVNELT
+288 EELARVNKLT
-298 ATDLENWFDV
+298 ADDLENWFDV
-308 NWNTEVEVPIINE
+308 NWNTQIEVPIINE

-328 IKMTGKEIRREYMKL
+328 VKMTGKEIRKEYMKL
-343 DLQDFQYDMYTN
+343 NLQDFQYDMYTN

-367 YSIANTAVSGAISL
+367 YSVVNTAVSGAISA
-381 AGHAVGANILS
+381 AGHVAGAKVLS
-392 SAPPV
+392 TAPPV
-397 QKVEDVTEEL
+397 QRFEDVTEDL
-407 VPTPGSLGGGWSK
+407 VPGPDGGWTK
-420 HTSKT
+420 HTTTT
-425 SRQFRHK
+425 SRQFRR

>member
-21 SAGSSAGGGIA
+21 SAGTSAGGGIA

-61 QMSKSAEYQLAH
+61 QMSKSAEFQLAH

-82 AYNDPSAILERNL
+82 AYNDPSAVLERNL
-95 DAGLNPAAV
+95 AAGLNPAAV

-118 ASGGAPSGHGPVAS
+118 SSGGAPSGHGPVAS
-132 GSGGGL
+132 GSGGGI

-143 NPSAYADVQLKDAQ
+143 NPAAYADIQLKDAQ
-157 QERERS
+157 QDRER
-163 AATLNDSAAALNDAE
+163 SAAALNDAE
-178 ADWYKSQTVDKDLRE
+178 ADWYRSQTVDKDLRE
-193 RLIKAQAGLA
+193 RLMKAQAGLA
-203 EAGITESS
+203 ESGITEAS
-211 SRASLNTAIALSYS
+211 SRASLNTAITLSYS

-231 DAAFGYNLELIKA
+231 ESAFGYNLELIKA
-244 NLGKAKE
+244 DLGKAKE

-256 KSRTGYIDDLI
+256 KARTGYIDDQI
-267 EGELQLLTAR
+267 EAELQLLTAR
-277 AIYLKASASNQ
+277 AVYLKASASNQ

-298 ATDLENWFDV
+298 ASDLENWFDV
-308 NWNTEVEVPIINE
+308 NWNTQVEVPIINE

-328 IKMTGKEIRREYMKL
+328 VKMTGKEIRREYMKL

-381 AGHAVGANILS
+381 AGHAAGAKILS
-392 SAPPV
+392 SASPV
-397 QKVEDVTEEL
+397 QKIEDVTEDL
-407 VPTPGSLGGGWSK
+407 VPTPGSLGGGWTK
-420 HTSKT
+420 HTTTT
-425 SRQFRHK
+425 SRQFRR

>member
-1 MPAASFL
+1 MPAGSF
-8 AQMGQSLGMNAAS
+8 AEMMGQSLGMNAAS

-82 AYNDPSAILERNL
+82 AYNDPTAVLERNL
-95 DAGLNPAAV
+95 AAGLNPAAV

-118 ASGGAPSGHGPVAS
+118 SSGGAPSGHGPVAS

-138 AALAG
+138 SALAG
-143 NPSAYADVQLKDAQ
+143 NPSAYADIELKDAQ
-157 QERERS
+157 QERER
-163 AATLNDSAAALNDAE
+163 SAAALNDAE
-178 ADWYKSQTVDKDLRE
+178 ADWYKSQTLDKDLRE
-193 RLIKAQAGLA
+193 RLLTAQAGLA

-211 SRASLNTAIALSYS
+211 SRASLNTAITLSYS

-231 DAAFGYNLELIKA
+231 DAAIGYNLEMIKA
-244 NLGKAKE
+244 DLGKAKE

-256 KSRTGYIDDLI
+256 KARTGYIDDQI
-267 EGELQLLTAR
+267 EAELQLLTAR
-277 AIYLKASASNQ
+277 ALYLKSSSSNQ

-298 ATDLENWFDV
+298 ADDLENWFDV
-308 NWNTEVEVPIINE
+308 NWNTSVEVPIIDE
-321 KGKVERT
+321 KGKIERT
-328 IKMTGKEIRREYMKL
+328 VKMTGKEIRKEYMKL
-343 DLQDFQYDMYTN
+343 DLQDFQYNMYTN

-367 YSIANTAVSGAISL
+367 YSIVNTAVRGAISV
-381 AGHAVGANILS
+381 AGGVAGAKVIS

-397 QKVEDVTEEL
+397 QRIDDVTEDL
-407 VPTPGSLGGGWSK
+407 VPVPDSQGGGWTK
-420 HTSKT
+420 RTTTS
-425 SRQFRHK
+425 SRQWRR